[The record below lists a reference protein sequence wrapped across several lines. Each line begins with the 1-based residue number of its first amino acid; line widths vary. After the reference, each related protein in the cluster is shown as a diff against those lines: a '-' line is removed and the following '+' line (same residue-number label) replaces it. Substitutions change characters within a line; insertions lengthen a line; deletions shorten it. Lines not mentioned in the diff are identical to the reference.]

1 MPAFP
6 TYGPEGIAALDKQ
19 ADTIL
24 AVFAARGYTR
34 HEPSIL
40 QPAQIFVDRSGE
52 EIRRRTFELTDPSG
66 RELCLRPDL
75 TIPTCKWQVENG
87 KPYPARLCYH
97 GLAFRHRPPAP
108 PKGSAAASET
118 PMARRSFSEGGGDG
132 PTQFYQAGAELLGL
146 QDHAAGDVEMMAL
159 AVEALRAAGLAEFEM
174 KLGDLGL
181 FATLVDALE
190 VPAQWRGRL
199 KRHFWRA
206 GYFDAL
212 LARMVAGAVS
222 DAERAIDALHGL
234 GAAHLRPAIEA
245 LLDKQGDAPLGA
257 RTREEIV
264 ERLMIQAADGAA
276 PKLDAKVAETITRVL
291 EVSGPAP
298 GALEQIRTLT
308 KTVAAKM
315 EKPLAA
321 MEARLAALK
330 SLGVDPASVR
340 FVAHFGRNL
349 EYYTGFVFE
358 FWSRDGIEIAGG
370 GRYDTLMESLGAPR
384 GTTAI
389 GCAIRSERLLAA
401 TGGGR

>member
-6 TYGPEGIAALDKQ
+6 AYGPEEIAALDKQ
-19 ADTIL
+19 AAAVLD
-24 AVFAARGYTR
+24 VFAARGYAR
-34 HEPSIL
+34 HEPAIL

-75 TIPTCKWQVENG
+75 TIPTCAWQAKSGN
-87 KPYPARLCYH
+87 PYPARLCYH
-97 GLAFRHRPPAP
+97 GPAFRHRP
-108 PKGSAAASET
+108 
-118 PMARRSFSEGGGDG
+118 GDG
-132 PTQFYQAGAELLGL
+132 PTQFLQAGAELLGL
-146 QDHAAGDVEMMAL
+146 EDRAAGDVEMMAL
-159 AVEALRAAGLAEFEM
+159 VVEALRAAGLAEFEM
-174 KLGDLGL
+174 KVGDLGL
-181 FATLVDALE
+181 FSTLVDELE

-199 KRHFWRA
+199 KRHFWRS
-206 GYFDAL
+206 GYFEAL

-234 GAAHLRPAIEA
+234 GAAQLRPAIEA
-245 LLDKQGDAPLGA
+245 LLDKEGDAPLGA

-264 ERLMIQAADGAA
+264 ERLTIQASDGAA
-276 PKLDAKVAETITRVL
+276 PKLDAKVAETIKLVL
-291 EVSGPAP
+291 AVSGPAP
-298 GALEQIRTLT
+298 SALEQIRTLT
-308 KTVAAKM
+308 KSVAARM

-321 MEARLAALK
+321 MEARLTALAG
-330 SLGVDPASVR
+330 LGVDPASVH

-358 FWSRDGIEIAGG
+358 FWTRGGVEIAGG

-401 TGGGR
+401 KRGGA

>member
-6 TYGPEGIAALDKQ
+6 TYGPEEIAALDKQ
-19 ADTIL
+19 AAAIL
-24 AVFAARGYTR
+24 SVFSKRGYTR
-34 HEPSIL
+34 FEPAIL

-75 TIPTCKWQVENG
+75 TIPTCKWQVESGN
-87 KPYPARLCYH
+87 PYPARLCYH
-97 GLAFRHRPPAP
+97 GLAFRHRPD
-108 PKGSAAASET
+108 
-118 PMARRSFSEGGGDG
+118 DG

-146 QDHAAGDVEMMAL
+146 EDRAAGDVEMMAL
-159 AVEALRAAGLAEFEM
+159 AVEALRAAGLAKFEM

-234 GAAHLRPAIEA
+234 GAAELRPTIEA
-245 LLDKQGDAPLGA
+245 LLDKEGDAPLGA

-264 ERLMIQAADGAA
+264 ERLTIQAADGAA
-276 PKLDAKVAETITRVL
+276 PKLDAKVAETIKSVL
-291 EVSGPAP
+291 DVSGPAP
-298 GALEQIRTLT
+298 GALKQIRTLT
-308 KTVAAKM
+308 KSVAAKM
-315 EKPLAA
+315 EKPLEA

-358 FWSRDGIEIAGG
+358 FWSRDGVEIAGG
-370 GRYDTLMESLGAPR
+370 GRYDTLIESLGAPR

-401 TGGGR
+401 KRGGR

>member
-6 TYGPEGIAALDKQ
+6 TYGSEEIAALDKQ
-19 ADTIL
+19 ADAIL
-24 AVFAARGYTR
+24 GVFKARGYTR
-34 HEPSIL
+34 HEPAIL

-75 TIPTCKWQVENG
+75 TIPTCKWQVESD

-97 GLAFRHRPPAP
+97 GLAFRHRP
-108 PKGSAAASET
+108 
-118 PMARRSFSEGGGDG
+118 GDG
-132 PTQFYQAGAELLGL
+132 PTQFYQTGAELLGL
-146 QDHAAGDVEMMAL
+146 EDRAAGDVEMMAL
-159 AVEALRAAGLAEFEM
+159 VVEALRAAGLAQFEM

-190 VPAQWRGRL
+190 IPAQWRGRL

-212 LARMVAGAVS
+212 LARMVAGSVS

-234 GAAHLRPAIEA
+234 GAAELRPAIEA
-245 LLDKQGDAPLGA
+245 LFDKQGDAPLGA

-264 ERLMIQAADGAA
+264 ERLMIQASDGAA
-276 PKLDAKVAETITRVL
+276 PRLDAKAAETIKSVL
-291 EVSGPAP
+291 DVSGPAP

-308 KTVAAKM
+308 KSVAAKM

-330 SLGVDPASVR
+330 MLGVDPASVR

-358 FWSRDGIEIAGG
+358 FWSRDASGPVEIAGG

-401 TGGGR
+401 REAR

>member
-6 TYGPEGIAALDKQ
+6 TYGPEEIAALDKQ
-19 ADTIL
+19 ADAIL
-24 AVFAARGYTR
+24 GVFAARGYTR
-34 HEPSIL
+34 HEPAIL
-40 QPAQIFVDRSGE
+40 QPAQLFVDRSGE

-75 TIPTCKWQVENG
+75 TIPTCKWQVESGN
-87 KPYPARLCYH
+87 PYPARLCYH
-97 GLAFRHRPPAP
+97 GLAFRHGP
-108 PKGSAAASET
+108 
-118 PMARRSFSEGGGDG
+118 GDG
-132 PTQFYQAGAELLGL
+132 PAQFYQAGAELLGL
-146 QDHAAGDVEMMAL
+146 EDRAAGDVEIMAL
-159 AVEALRAAGLAEFEM
+159 TVEALRAAGLAKFEL

-222 DAERAIDALHGL
+222 EAERAIDALHGL
-234 GAAHLRPAIEA
+234 GAAELRSAIEA
-245 LLDKQGDAPLGA
+245 LLDKEGDAPLGA

-264 ERLMIQAADGAA
+264 ERLMIQASDGAA
-276 PKLDAKVAETITRVL
+276 PKLDAKVAETIKLVL
-291 EVSGPAP
+291 DVSGPAP

-308 KTVAAKM
+308 KPVAAKM
-315 EKPLAA
+315 ERPLAA
-321 MEARLAALK
+321 MEARLAALVA
-330 SLGVDPASVR
+330 LGIDPVSVR

-358 FWSRDGIEIAGG
+358 FWSQDGIEIAGG
-370 GRYDTLMESLGAPR
+370 GRYDTLLESLGAPR

-401 TGGGR
+401 VRGGR